1 MGNKQG
7 SLGHHL
13 DTASKTG
20 ALAFPSKVCNYLLLT
35 QDQSKS
41 ISFTF
46 NYLSICCIVAGLSN
60 LTYVFQ
66 KLEEFPDDLNKV
78 SQTLRNLDL
87 SDNRITILPSNI
99 GNFKSLKTLNLGNN
113 RINQLPPQIGQ
124 LVKLEI
130 LSLNGNQISQL
141 PDTIA
146 NAKNL
151 KELNL
156 HANRFQKFPMVLT
169 KLRKLD
175 VVDLSSNNITNIQN
189 DEISELQLTELNL
202 NQNQLSSLSK
212 GLAKCPRLKTLR
224 LDENCLAL
232 EAIPAEILTESKV
245 SMLSTKGNLFTEK
258 QLADVEG
265 YAMYLERYTAVK
277 RKYD

>member
-1 MGNKQG
+1 MG
-7 SLGHHL
+7 L
-13 DTASKTG
+13 
-20 ALAFPSKVCNYLLLT
+20 
-35 QDQSKS
+35 
-41 ISFTF
+41 
-46 NYLSICCIVAGLSN
+46 
-60 LTYVFQ
+60 
-66 KLEEFPDDLNKV
+66 
-78 SQTLRNLDL
+78 
-87 SDNRITILPSNI
+87 
-99 GNFKSLKTLNLGNN
+99 
-113 RINQLPPQIGQ
+113 QIGQ

-169 KLRKLD
+169 RLRKLD

-202 NQNQLSSLSK
+202 NQMSSLSK

-277 RKYD
+277 RKFD